1 MDFKRRKTAQNA
13 HAEATPC
20 ARNGRPR
27 NTADA
32 PVEYDDEHS
41 IEHDVADGRRDQKPQ
56 RRFAVAER
64 REHTGRNV
72 VDKKEQ
78 KPPNVNSKVQRRIF
92 HNVLR
97 RAEHA

>member
-1 MDFKRRKTAQNA
+1 MQDRPERTRGS
-13 HAEATPC
+13 HALREE
-20 ARNGRPR
+20 RRPR

-32 PVEYDDEHS
+32 PVEYDDEHG

-64 REHTGRNV
+64 REHAGRNV

-78 KPPNVNSKVQRRIF
+78 KPPNVNMNRTSKTGQ
-92 HNVLR
+92 
-97 RAEHA
+97 